1 MAHAAPPPPLFCLQ
15 LQAGQHAWEYLP
27 RAARI
32 TVTEGS
38 IVVHQRLWLAGSW
51 VHVPVTVRAEEQFQ
65 ATAGGWVEME
75 AVTATQVRANVVP
88 AWWREKRWRLA
99 LKRFSVLRAKKQA
112 PKLPQAV

>member
-1 MAHAAPPPPLFCLQ
+1 MAHAAPPPPLFSLQ

-38 IVVHQRLWLAGSW
+38 IVVHQRLWLADNW

-75 AVTATQVRANVVP
+75 AKTTTLFHASAEP
-88 AWWREKRWRLA
+88 AWWRGRGRQLAMHRVRLWRA
-99 LKRFSVLRAKKQA
+99 NIWRS
-112 PKLPQAV
+112 KLHHAT